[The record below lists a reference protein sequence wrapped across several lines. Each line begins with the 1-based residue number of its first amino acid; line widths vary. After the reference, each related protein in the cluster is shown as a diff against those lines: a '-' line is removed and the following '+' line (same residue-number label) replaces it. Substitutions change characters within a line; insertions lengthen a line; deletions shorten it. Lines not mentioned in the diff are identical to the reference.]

1 MYLYTDPCLID
12 YYNDREFLH
21 TDGEENP
28 TARVCTK
35 ACDLVCPVLLFLNAV
50 ILCCGGTAHQSR
62 RRSGWM
68 DHRFREISS
77 GCPGR

>member
-12 YYNDREFLH
+12 YYNDGEFLH

-28 TARVCTK
+28 AARVCTK
-35 ACDLVCPVLLFLNAV
+35 ACDLARRVLLFFNAV

-62 RRSGWM
+62 PGSGWM
-68 DHRFREISS
+68 DHRFREV
-77 GCPGR
+77 

>member
-21 TDGEENP
+21 TDGEEAP
-28 TARVCTK
+28 AARVCTK
-35 ACDLVCPVLLFLNAV
+35 ACDLVCRVLLFLNAV

-62 RRSGWM
+62 
-68 DHRFREISS
+68 
-77 GCPGR
+77 